1 MASTRVLLSDDHS
14 FMRRGL
20 RTILEATD
28 GYQVCGEAAD
38 GLETLNLASQL
49 APDILIMDISMP
61 PPNGLEVAAKLRDS
75 LPKTKILLIT
85 MHDSEE
91 MLRAA
96 AEAGASGYLL
106 KSDAEELLL
115 AALRRLEENRPFVSP
130 AFSPDL
136 ARQLFEYTALVRQF
150 SPDGKSS
157 TVCFETYISLTFITG
172 TIWLRSGSAV
182 DTGVSRCRHN

>member
-20 RTILEATD
+20 RTILETTD
-28 GYQVCGEAAD
+28 RYEVCGEAAD
-38 GLETLNLASQL
+38 GIETLKLAAQL

-61 PPNGLEVAAKLRDS
+61 PPNGLEIAAKLRTS

-96 AEAGASGYLL
+96 AAAGASGYLL

-115 AALRRLEENRPFVSP
+115 AALRFLEEDKCFVSP
-130 AFSPDL
+130 AFSPTL
-136 ARQLFEYTALVRQF
+136 AKQLFE
-150 SPDGKSS
+150 
-157 TVCFETYISLTFITG
+157 
-172 TIWLRSGSAV
+172 
-182 DTGVSRCRHN
+182 